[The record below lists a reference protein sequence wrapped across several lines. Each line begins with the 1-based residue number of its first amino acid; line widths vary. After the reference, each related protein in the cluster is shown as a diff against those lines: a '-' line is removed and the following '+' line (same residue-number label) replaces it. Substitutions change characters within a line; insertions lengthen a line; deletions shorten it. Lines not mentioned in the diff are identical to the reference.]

1 MSNQEDIKNLM
12 PTPVLRLFDNKDL
25 SNINA
30 VLYEMLAELDEMV
43 EKDVFVA
50 YESEGKEWGT

>member
-50 YESEGKEWGT
+50 YESEEKEWGT

>member
-30 VLYEMLAELDEMV
+30 VLYEMLAELDEMI

-50 YESEGKEWGT
+50 YKSEEKEWGA

>member
-50 YESEGKEWGT
+50 YESEEKEWGA

>member
-30 VLYEMLAELDEMV
+30 VLYEMLAELDEMI
-43 EKDVFVA
+43 EKGVFVA
-50 YESEGKEWGT
+50 CESEEKEWVA

>member
-25 SNINA
+25 SDINA
-30 VLYEMLAELDEMV
+30 VLYEMLAELDEII

-50 YESEGKEWGT
+50 CESEEKEWVA

>member
-30 VLYEMLAELDEMV
+30 VLYEMLAELDEMI

-50 YESEGKEWGT
+50 CESEEKEWVA

>member
-1 MSNQEDIKNLM
+1 MSNQEDIKNLI

-50 YESEGKEWGT
+50 YESEEK